1 MLRTRM
7 WVNLTLFILTLFL
20 FTPNLHGQV
29 TVRQQLFVMKEVVP
43 SAKKVGILWNKV
55 AGESNFIEKLKRAA
69 APMGVEVYVV
79 EVTSLKE
86 VSKGFKD
93 LVDGYGVQAIWVA
106 TSDDILNNS
115 SSRKYLIKNS
125 TLKQI
130 PLFSPASEWIA
141 DGACVYVGKTDG
153 KIKLWVNEKTAKVV
167 QMQIPEKYKASVEL
181 LAKN

>member
-1 MLRTRM
+1 MIRTRR
-7 WVNLTLFILTLFL
+7 WVSLTLLAFILFSLVNTLYA
-20 FTPNLHGQV
+20 QV

-43 SAKKVGILWNKV
+43 SIKKIGILWNKA

-93 LVDGYGVQAIWVA
+93 LSDGYNVQAMWVA
-106 TSDDILNNS
+106 TSDDILGNA
-115 SSRKYLIKNS
+115 SSRKYLIKNA

-141 DGACVYVGKTDG
+141 DGACVYVGKAEG

-167 QMQIPEKYKASVEL
+167 QLQIPEKYQATVEL